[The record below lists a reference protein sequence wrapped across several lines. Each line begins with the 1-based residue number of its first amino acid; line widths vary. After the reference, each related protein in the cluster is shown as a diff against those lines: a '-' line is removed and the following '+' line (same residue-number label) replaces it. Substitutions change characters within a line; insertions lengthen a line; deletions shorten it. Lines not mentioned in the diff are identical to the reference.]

1 MYFPKNAPVIQK
13 YSYLEHKL
21 LSLCFRQICSAALR
35 YHKQRLSQV
44 LKICLIE
51 NSDTV
56 VKEQG
61 KPVS

>member
-56 VKEQG
+56 L
-61 KPVS
+61 